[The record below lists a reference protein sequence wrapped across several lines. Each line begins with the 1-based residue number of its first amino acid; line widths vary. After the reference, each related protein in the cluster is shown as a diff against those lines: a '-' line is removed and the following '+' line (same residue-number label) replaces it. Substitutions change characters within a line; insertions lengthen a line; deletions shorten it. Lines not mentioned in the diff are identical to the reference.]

1 LFSGLISTLQHISF
15 SFNLLLVCFFSRE
28 LKGSS
33 ICEAVDEDEEILG
46 SDDDEQE
53 DPHDY
58 TKGNFVWICNA
69 RRLMLTKARLFVIA
83 TRGVSS
89 GENRRSVS

>member
-1 LFSGLISTLQHISF
+1 MLI
-15 SFNLLLVCFFSRE
+15 FFRE
-28 LKGSS
+28 LNGSS
-33 ICEAVDEDEEILG
+33 IYETLDEDEEILG

-58 TKGNFVWICNA
+58 TKGNFLWICDA
-69 RRLMLTKARLFVIA
+69 RLLMLTTARLFVIA